1 MCHPVVTQWGIEKI
15 ENSLCESAPGLLDG
29 SRRADYT
36 IAASA
41 VAVAQLVRAP
51 GCGPGGRGFKTPQP
65 PHFPR
70 FRCPRAQ
77 TAVFAGLS

>member
-1 MCHPVVTQWGIEKI
+1 MLQRTEISSLQYSITLEIQELLAYLCRLQMVV
-15 ENSLCESAPGLLDG
+15 
-29 SRRADYT
+29 
-36 IAASA
+36 
-41 VAVAQLVRAP
+41 VAQLVRAP

-70 FRCPRAQ
+70 LRCARAQ